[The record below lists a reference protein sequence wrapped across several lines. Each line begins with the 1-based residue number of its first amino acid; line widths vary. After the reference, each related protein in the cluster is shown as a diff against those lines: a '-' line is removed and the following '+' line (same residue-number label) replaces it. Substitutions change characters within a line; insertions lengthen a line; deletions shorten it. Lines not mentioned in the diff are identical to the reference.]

1 MDDSNSSFNRKK
13 KFSKINPLEII
24 RDSSQSAGSTLN
36 QEVIKPLSQE
46 ALSQIFGKKETHF
59 SGELFPGESLAMSE
73 IMSGKQEEREKNKK
87 EQILLNTLE
96 KEEKMLIEKRTREL
110 QLEIRALHQEL
121 FKVAQQMPRLEQEI
135 QIAAFQ
141 APKNPGIFDLFFLR
155 DLFIQIKKFRENI
168 ERASVWLSAA
178 NKRSAKK
185 NIWGRNYQKHGA
197 KYLLSGEHY
206 LTRSAG

>member
-1 MDDSNSSFNRKK
+1 MNSSDFSSKK
-13 KFSKINPLEII
+13 GGGKKVNPLEII
-24 RDSSQSAGSTLN
+24 RESTQIAGNTLK
-36 QEVIKPLSQE
+36 QEALKPLSQE
-46 ALSQIFGKKETHF
+46 ALSQIFGKKEARF
-59 SGELFPGESLAMSE
+59 SGELLPGESLEMSE
-73 IMSGKQEEREKNKK
+73 VMSGKQAEKEKNKK
-87 EQILLNTLE
+87 EQILLNSLE

-185 NIWGRNYQKHGA
+185 NRWGQNYQKHGA